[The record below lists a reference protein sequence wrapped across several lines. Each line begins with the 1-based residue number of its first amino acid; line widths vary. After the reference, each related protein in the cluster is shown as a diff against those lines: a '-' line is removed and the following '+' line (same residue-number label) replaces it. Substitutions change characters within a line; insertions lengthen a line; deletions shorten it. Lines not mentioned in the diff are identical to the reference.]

1 MSLATWFA
9 EQEALEDKG
18 KDNGTGRTLQEYIE
32 SPNGQLVI
40 KLVRLEMALER
51 MG

>member
-1 MSLATWFA
+1 MSLSAWFA
-9 EQEALEDKG
+9 EQEALEVKG
-18 KDNGTGRTLQEYIE
+18 KDNGTGKTLKEYID

-40 KLVRLEMALER
+40 KLVRLEQALER